1 MNAFL
6 TGSRVYGAPRKDSD
20 IDLVVRVTPGLRCQ
34 LEELSDTPGKI
45 NGITVIRF
53 GRLNIIA
60 CDDDRQFAAWKFGTA
75 DLQLCRQF
83 DGPVAKEE
91 AKKTFDQIRCAL
103 GISDEYEGE
112 QA

>member
-1 MNAFL
+1 MNAFF
-6 TGSRVYGAPRKDSD
+6 TGSRVYGEPRKDSD
-20 IDLVVRVTPGLRCQ
+20 VDLVARVTPEVRCV
-34 LEELSDTPGKI
+34 LEKLSDTPEKI
-45 NGITVIRF
+45 KGITVIRF

-60 CDDDRQFAAWKFGTA
+60 CDDDRQFAAWKFGTE
-75 DLQLCRQF
+75 DLQTQKLW

-91 AKKTFDQIRCAL
+91 AKKTFDKIRFAL